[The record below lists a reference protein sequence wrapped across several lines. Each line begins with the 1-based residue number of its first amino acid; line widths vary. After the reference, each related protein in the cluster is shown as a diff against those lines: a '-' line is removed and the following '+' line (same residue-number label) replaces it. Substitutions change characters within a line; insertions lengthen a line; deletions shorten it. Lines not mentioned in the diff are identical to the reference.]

1 MHTGIRLTAGTLA
14 FSASRIEKDLKLEPG
29 GRLVV
34 DAGASDVLVTG
45 RSASGAHV
53 VVTSN
58 QDDLEELFTLN
69 FSEEPGAVRIEM
81 HKHSL
86 QLWPKHLQ
94 VRMEVEVPTRT
105 NLDIRTGG
113 GDVKVSHLEGE
124 TNLETSGGDVKASEL
139 KGNLNARTSGG
150 DMELRDLTGDIRRK
164 PTGEILPSKT
174 CTGVLRP
181 APRVAMLRQRWR
193 GEREGGEIETSGGD
207 IELRLDP
214 AINLSLDASTS
225 SGEVTSNLPRLS
237 VTERFPRRG
246 STAHWVRAERPCEF
260 IPMAEA
266 CASAPCEQLC
276 ASTPHPL
283 TRPATADE
291 SAVAGHPLPQGGEGY
306 QVNFHL
312 RAKRGLAPTLCP
324 IDLSTVNC

>member
-1 MHTGIRLTAGTLA
+1 MSRKIGLGLCTLVFLLTAGTLA

-29 GRLVV
+29 GRLEV
-34 DAGASDVLVTG
+34 DAGASDVFVTG

-58 QDDLEELFTLN
+58 QDDLEQLFTLN
-69 FSEEPGAVRIEM
+69 FSEEPGGVRLEM

-113 GDVKVSHLEGE
+113 GDVKVNHLEGE

-150 DMELRDLTGDIRRK
+150 DMELRNLTGDI
-164 PTGEILPSKT
+164 SVKT
-174 CTGVLRP
+174 NGGDITLENVHG
-181 APRVAMLRQRWR
+181 RVEAHTSGGDVTASRAR
-193 GEREGGEIETSGGD
+193 GNAKGGEIETSGGD

-214 AINLSLDASTS
+214 AINLRLDASTS

-237 VTERFPRRG
+237 VTGEISSSRLHGTLG
-246 STAHWVRAERPCEF
+246 S
-260 IPMAEA
+260 
-266 CASAPCEQLC
+266 
-276 ASTPHPL
+276 
-283 TRPATADE
+283 
-291 SAVAGHPLPQGGEGY
+291 GGET
-306 QVNFHL
+306 L
-312 RAKRGLAPTLCP
+312 RVHTNGGSVRISAL
-324 IDLSTVNC
+324 

>member
-1 MHTGIRLTAGTLA
+1 
-14 FSASRIEKDLKLEPG
+14 
-29 GRLVV
+29 
-34 DAGASDVLVTG
+34 
-45 RSASGAHV
+45 V

-58 QDDLEELFTLN
+58 RDDLEELFTLH

-113 GDVKVSHLEGE
+113 GDVKVNHLEGE

-150 DMELRDLTGDIRRK
+150 DMELRDLTGDIS
-164 PTGEILPSKT
+164 IKT
-174 CTGVLRP
+174 SGGDITLENVHG
-181 APRVAMLRQRWR
+181 RVEARTSGGDVTASLAR
-193 GEREGGEIETSGGD
+193 GNAKGGEIETSGGD

-225 SGEVTSNLPRLS
+225 SGEVTSNLPHLS
-237 VTERFPRRG
+237 VTGEISSSRLHGTLG
-246 STAHWVRAERPCEF
+246 S
-260 IPMAEA
+260 
-266 CASAPCEQLC
+266 
-276 ASTPHPL
+276 
-283 TRPATADE
+283 
-291 SAVAGHPLPQGGEGY
+291 GGET
-306 QVNFHL
+306 L
-312 RAKRGLAPTLCP
+312 RVHTNGGSVRISAL
-324 IDLSTVNC
+324 

>member
-1 MHTGIRLTAGTLA
+1 MSRKIGLGLCTLAFLLTVGTLA

-34 DAGASDVLVTG
+34 DAGASDVFVTG

-58 QDDLEELFTLN
+58 RDDLQELFTLN

-86 QLWPKHLQ
+86 QLWPKHLE

-113 GDVKVSHLEGE
+113 GDVKVNHLEGE

-150 DMELRDLTGDIRRK
+150 DMELRDLTGDVIV
-164 PTGEILPSKT
+164 KT
-174 CTGVLRP
+174 SGGDITLANVHG
-181 APRVAMLRQRWR
+181 RVEAHTSGGDVTASLAR
-193 GEREGGEIETSGGD
+193 GNAKGGEIETSGGD

-225 SGEVTSNLPRLS
+225 SGEVTSNLPHLS
-237 VTERFPRRG
+237 VTGEISSSRLHGTLG
-246 STAHWVRAERPCEF
+246 S
-260 IPMAEA
+260 
-266 CASAPCEQLC
+266 
-276 ASTPHPL
+276 
-283 TRPATADE
+283 
-291 SAVAGHPLPQGGEGY
+291 GGET
-306 QVNFHL
+306 L
-312 RAKRGLAPTLCP
+312 RVHTNGGSVRISAL
-324 IDLSTVNC
+324 

>member
-1 MHTGIRLTAGTLA
+1 MSRKIGLGLCTLVFLLTAGTLA

-34 DAGASDVLVTG
+34 DAGASDVFVTG

-58 QDDLEELFTLN
+58 RDDLEELFSFN
-69 FSEEPGAVRIEM
+69 FSEEPGAVRIEVR
-81 HKHSL
+81 KRSL

-113 GDVKVSHLEGE
+113 GDVKVNRLEGE
-124 TNLETSGGDVKASEL
+124 TNLETSGGDVKVSEL
-139 KGNLNARTSGG
+139 KGNLTARTSGG
-150 DMELRDLTGDIRRK
+150 DMELRDLTGDISIK
-164 PTGEILPSKT
+164 TSGGDIILENVH
-174 CTGVLRP
+174 G
-181 APRVAMLRQRWR
+181 RVEARTSGGDVTASLAR
-193 GEREGGEIETSGGD
+193 GNAKGGEIETSGGD

-237 VTERFPRRG
+237 VTGEISSSRLHGTLG
-246 STAHWVRAERPCEF
+246 S
-260 IPMAEA
+260 
-266 CASAPCEQLC
+266 
-276 ASTPHPL
+276 
-283 TRPATADE
+283 
-291 SAVAGHPLPQGGEGY
+291 GGET
-306 QVNFHL
+306 L
-312 RAKRGLAPTLCP
+312 RVHTNGGSVRISGL
-324 IDLSTVNC
+324 

>member
-1 MHTGIRLTAGTLA
+1 MSRKLGLGLCTLVFLLTAGTLA

-34 DAGASDVLVTG
+34 DAGASDVFVTG

-58 QDDLEELFTLN
+58 QDDLEQLFTLN
-69 FSEEPGAVRIEM
+69 FSEESGGVRLEM

-105 NLDIRTGG
+105 NLEIRTGG
-113 GDVKVSHLEGE
+113 GDVKVNHLEGE

-139 KGNLNARTSGG
+139 KGSLNARTSGG
-150 DMELRDLTGDIRRK
+150 DMELRNLTGDI
-164 PTGEILPSKT
+164 TVKT
-174 CTGVLRP
+174 NGGDITLENVHG
-181 APRVAMLRQRWR
+181 RVEAHTSGGDVTASLAR
-193 GEREGGEIETSGGD
+193 GNAKGGEIETSGGD

-225 SGEVTSNLPRLS
+225 SGEVTSNLPHLS
-237 VTERFPRRG
+237 VTGETTSSRLHGTLG
-246 STAHWVRAERPCEF
+246 S
-260 IPMAEA
+260 
-266 CASAPCEQLC
+266 
-276 ASTPHPL
+276 
-283 TRPATADE
+283 
-291 SAVAGHPLPQGGEGY
+291 GGET
-306 QVNFHL
+306 L
-312 RAKRGLAPTLCP
+312 RVHTNGGSVRISAL
-324 IDLSTVNC
+324 

>member
-1 MHTGIRLTAGTLA
+1 MSRKIGLGLCTLAFLLTVGTLA

-34 DAGASDVLVTG
+34 DAGASDVFVTG

-58 QDDLEELFTLN
+58 RDDLQELFTLN

-86 QLWPKHLQ
+86 QLWPKHLE

-105 NLDIRTGG
+105 NLEIRTGG
-113 GDVKVSHLEGE
+113 GDVKVNHLEGE
-124 TNLETSGGDVKASEL
+124 TNLETSGGDVKATEL

-150 DMELRDLTGDIRRK
+150 DMELRDLTGDVIV
-164 PTGEILPSKT
+164 KT
-174 CTGVLRP
+174 SGGDITLANVHG
-181 APRVAMLRQRWR
+181 RVEAHTSGGDVTASLAR
-193 GEREGGEIETSGGD
+193 GNAKGGEIETSGGD

-225 SGEVTSNLPRLS
+225 SGEVTSNLPHLS
-237 VTERFPRRG
+237 VTGEISSSRLHGTLG
-246 STAHWVRAERPCEF
+246 S
-260 IPMAEA
+260 
-266 CASAPCEQLC
+266 
-276 ASTPHPL
+276 
-283 TRPATADE
+283 
-291 SAVAGHPLPQGGEGY
+291 GGET
-306 QVNFHL
+306 L
-312 RAKRGLAPTLCP
+312 RVHTNGGSVRISAL
-324 IDLSTVNC
+324 

>member
-1 MHTGIRLTAGTLA
+1 MSRKIGLGLCTLVFLLSAGTLA

-34 DAGASDVLVTG
+34 DAGASDVFVTG

-58 QDDLEELFTLN
+58 RDDLEELFSFN
-69 FSEEPGAVRIEM
+69 FSEEPGAVRIEVR
-81 HKHSL
+81 KRSL

-113 GDVKVSHLEGE
+113 GDVKVNRLEGE

-150 DMELRDLTGDIRRK
+150 DMELRDLTGDIS
-164 PTGEILPSKT
+164 IKT
-174 CTGVLRP
+174 SGGDITLENVHG
-181 APRVAMLRQRWR
+181 RVEARTSGGDVTASLAR
-193 GEREGGEIETSGGD
+193 GNAKGGEIETSGGD

-225 SGEVTSNLPRLS
+225 SGEVTSNLPHLS
-237 VTERFPRRG
+237 VTGEISSSRLHGTLG
-246 STAHWVRAERPCEF
+246 S
-260 IPMAEA
+260 
-266 CASAPCEQLC
+266 
-276 ASTPHPL
+276 
-283 TRPATADE
+283 
-291 SAVAGHPLPQGGEGY
+291 GGET
-306 QVNFHL
+306 L
-312 RAKRGLAPTLCP
+312 RVHTNGGSVRISAL
-324 IDLSTVNC
+324 